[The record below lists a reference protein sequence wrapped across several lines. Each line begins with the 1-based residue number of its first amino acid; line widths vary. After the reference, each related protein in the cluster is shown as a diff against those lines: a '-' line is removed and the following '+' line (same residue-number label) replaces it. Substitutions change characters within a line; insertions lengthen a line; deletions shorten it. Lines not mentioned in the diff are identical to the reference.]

1 MMVFLLY
8 NRENLMVI
16 DFFFQILLAIAFF
29 FGMAGIGFLL
39 LRIFRFRGGNVFL
52 DSGIAYFISL
62 CLYTLGAVSVL
73 FTFPKKILALQ
84 LFTFLYIGISFLLL
98 SRFVSKRRVDVFFR
112 VHEHMSLLVIG
123 LLAVFFFFLQIY
135 HTSILDEWLHRPVV
149 KSFTE
154 NGVFPLVNPLSPDL
168 DFIHSYHYGTQ
179 IVSSALQVLTRVGV
193 SESMDVLKLSY
204 FIAAFVL
211 FYGMLLR
218 WGVRKRMA
226 ALGAF
231 FVLFAGSSFFLL
243 DAFSVSHIWRLKWI
257 ESEWPLNTPPS
268 FSMAGITWVNIVL
281 SVAFI
286 FFLEQVLKNTKKEA
300 VGQIALLGVL
310 FCGFF
315 LISEI
320 FAILILGFFSLLFL
334 WQIFTES
341 RRKMKALM
349 LACVFFL
356 AIFSGIYAT
365 GGIVGHIAN
374 DATLFFRNLVFSNA
388 ADTGRVEIP
397 RAVSGDNPLVTSEI
411 FSLRGPKHWGYPA
424 EKRILTV
431 LEYPF
436 LYMRNFLLEIFFFAM
451 LAYAVWNKR
460 VRLSVHPILSGVVA
474 TGFLLPF
481 FFSTSYGTLNLTK
494 LTAFSLMVLHLIG
507 FVILFRAGSSI
518 RKIVLIPMTVL
529 LVFAVI
535 PGTFLGMNMQWRW
548 ISGKGQEQACSQ
560 NPLCYKGELTDLLR
574 RFEREHPGLKRV
586 AVDPKNA
593 KKVADLTNSYIYRY
607 DDMRAEYIIDTP
619 EWSKVRSADD
629 EIVLASLVVLGES
642 GKYRILKVK

>member
-8 NRENLMVI
+8 NKENLMVI
-16 DFFFQILLAIAFF
+16 DFFFQIFLAISFF

-39 LRIFRFRGGNVFL
+39 LRIFRFREGNIFL
-52 DSGIAYFISL
+52 ESGIAYFISL

-73 FTFPKKILALQ
+73 FVFSEKILALQ
-84 LFTFLYIGISFLLL
+84 FFTLLYIGISFFLL
-98 SRFVSKRRVDVFFR
+98 SRSVSKRRRDIFSR
-112 VHEHMSLLVIG
+112 VHENMFLLVVG
-123 LLAVFFFFLQIY
+123 FLAVFFFFLQIH

-179 IVSSALQVLTRVGV
+179 IVSAAIQTLTRVGV

-204 FIAAFVL
+204 FITAFVL
-211 FYGMLLR
+211 FYGMLLE
-218 WGVRKRMA
+218 WGVRKRTA
-226 ALGAF
+226 TLGAF

-286 FFLEQVLKNTKKEA
+286 FFLEQVLKNTKKA
-300 VGQIALLGVL
+300 AAGQIALLGVL

-320 FAILILGFFSLLFL
+320 FALLILGFFSLFFL

-374 DATLFFRNLVFSNA
+374 DAALFFRNLVFSNV

-411 FSLRGPKHWGYPA
+411 FSLRDPKHWGYPA

-436 LYMRNFLLEIFFFAM
+436 LYIRNFLLEIFFFAM

-460 VRLSVHPILSGVVA
+460 VRLSVHPILLGVVA

-560 NPLCYKGELTDLLR
+560 NPLCYKGELADLLR

-593 KKVADLTNSYIYRY
+593 KKVVDLTNSYIYRY

-619 EWSKVRSADD
+619 EWSKVRSVDD

-642 GKYRILKVK
+642 GEYRILKVK